1 MKTSLIANAV
11 SNIPELVMVK
21 TQLDTHAPNFGMTD
35 NDFLQYFTLL
45 LRAAATLDVSRGVQ
59 SSHART
65 HKVHSVDFIDGSY
78 DDSIDDTDT
87 YEVHAVTR
95 NPKATLPL
103 PTWKAIS
110 SDGRA
115 IWDQL
120 SDADKAAII
129 AAKPRSSPT
138 NRSSAPRQAHVTDC
152 NPADDSPDHPDDV
165 DLASPPEPPD
175 DNLIIHALT
184 NNPNDNT
191 AHHPPGS
198 INRLL
203 GKPGKH
209 TGRKANNVHIN
220 TIRYNIHSKST
231 LSARCLIDRGAN
243 GSILGTQMRIIET
256 YPHATVD
263 ITGIDDHELT
273 AVPLGAGGTVVC
285 SNHGFVIVI
294 VRHGA
299 ILPTHK
305 SILSSVQMEAFKI
318 RVHDTSPTL
327 GGLGTIATPEGY
339 VIPLTF
345 HHGLAY
351 LADARPYTDHE
362 WASLPHVFLT
372 QETEWN
378 PTKFDY
384 VVPQDWYTKRHDP
397 PVNAGLPYDDIGVFR
412 LQHLSVH
419 YAHFPTKPSFSLRTC
434 IQSLI
439 TAANTAATRRSRR
452 LLSFHPTRFLSPLM
466 GSIHLRSPMMWI
478 AIWMKKVKLCQRRQ
492 IPLQV

>member
-1 MKTSLIANAV
+1 MDI
-11 SNIPELVMVK
+11 
-21 TQLDTHAPNFGMTD
+21 
-35 NDFLQYFTLL
+35 
-45 LRAAATLDVSRGVQ
+45 
-59 SSHART
+59 
-65 HKVHSVDFIDGSY
+65 IDGSY
-78 DDSIDDTDT
+78 DDTIDNTDT
-87 YEVHAVTR
+87 YAVHAVTR

-120 SDADKAAII
+120 SNADKAAII
-129 AAKPRSSPT
+129 AAKPRSLH
-138 NRSSAPRQAHVTDC
+138 NRSSAPRHAHVTDC
-152 NPADDSPDHPDDV
+152 NTPDDSSDPAPPSDV
-165 DLASPPEPPD
+165 DPASPTELPD

-184 NNPNDNT
+184 NNPNDT
-191 AHHPPGS
+191 SAHHPPGS
-198 INRLL
+198 INCLL

-209 TGRKANNVHIN
+209 TARKANHVHIN
-220 TIRYNIHSKST
+220 TVWYNIHSKST
-231 LSARCLIDRGAN
+231 LSACCLIDRGAN
-243 GSILGTQMRIIET
+243 GSILGTQMRLIET

-273 AVPLGAGGTVVC
+273 AVPLGAGGTVVR

-318 RVHDTSPTL
+318 RVHDTLPTL

-351 LADARPYTDHE
+351 LAGARPYTDHE
-362 WASLPHVFLT
+362 WTSLPHVFLT

-378 PTKFDY
+378 PTKQIRLCRA
-384 VVPQDWYTKRHDP
+384 PQLVHQP
-397 PVNAGLPYDDIGVFR
+397 P
-412 LQHLSVH
+412 
-419 YAHFPTKPSFSLRTC
+419 
-434 IQSLI
+434 
-439 TAANTAATRRSRR
+439 
-452 LLSFHPTRFLSPLM
+452 
-466 GSIHLRSPMMWI
+466 
-478 AIWMKKVKLCQRRQ
+478 
-492 IPLQV
+492 